1 LDDLEKNN
9 TFAKIRE
16 FHRVLEHHVK
26 NKNMNKTFSLAFV
39 LLGILFNV
47 CLIVS
52 NILEVKLVA
61 LGPVM
66 ATAGLMVF
74 PLSYILNDCIA
85 EVWGYRKARLVIWTG
100 FAMNFLTVGFIQL
113 AGLLPPAPGWD
124 SQEAFVRV
132 FDATPRIAIA
142 SFAAFLV
149 GSFLNAYVMS
159 RMKVRSKGRHFSLRA
174 IASTVVGEL
183 ADSIIFF
190 PIAFAGTVPLDA
202 LLLLIVTQAGMKTAY
217 EVVALPVTVRV
228 VKYIKRIDG
237 SDVYDE
243 QVSYNPLQLKQL

>member
-1 LDDLEKNN
+1 MK
-9 TFAKIRE
+9 
-16 FHRVLEHHVK
+16 
-26 NKNMNKTFSLAFV
+26 KTFSLAFL

-74 PLSYILNDCIA
+74 PISYILNDCIA

-113 AGLLPPAPGWD
+113 AGLLPPAPDWEN
-124 SQEAFVRV
+124 QEAFVQV
-132 FDATPRIAIA
+132 FEATPRIAIA
-142 SFAAFLV
+142 SFTAFLV

-159 RMKVRSKGRHFSLRA
+159 RMKIRSKGRHFSLRA

-183 ADSIIFF
+183 ADSLIFF
-190 PIAFAGTVPLDA
+190 PIAFAGTVPFDVLLA
-202 LLLLIVTQAGMKTAY
+202 LIATQAGMKTAY
-217 EVVALPVTVRV
+217 EVVALPVTIRV
-228 VKYIKRIDG
+228 VKYIKRVDH

-243 QVSYNPLQLKQL
+243 QVSYNPLKLKQL

>member
-1 LDDLEKNN
+1 MK
-9 TFAKIRE
+9 
-16 FHRVLEHHVK
+16 
-26 NKNMNKTFSLAFV
+26 KTFSLAFV

-61 LGPVM
+61 LGPVV
-66 ATAGLMVF
+66 ATGGLMVF
-74 PLSYILNDCIA
+74 PISYILNDCIA

-100 FAMNFLTVGFIQL
+100 FAMNFLTVGLIQL
-113 AGLLPPAPGWD
+113 AGLLPPAPGWEH
-124 SQEAFVRV
+124 QEAFVQV
-132 FDATPRIAIA
+132 FAATPRIAIA
-142 SFAAFLV
+142 SFTAFLV

-159 RMKVRSKGRHFSLRA
+159 RMKIRSKGRHFSLRA

-190 PIAFAGTVPLDA
+190 PIAFAGAVPFDT
-202 LLLLIVTQAGMKTAY
+202 LLALIVTQAGMKTAY
-217 EVVALPVTVRV
+217 EVVALPVTIRV
-228 VKYIKRIDG
+228 VKYIKRVDN

-243 QVSYNPLQLKQL
+243 QVSYNPLKLKQL